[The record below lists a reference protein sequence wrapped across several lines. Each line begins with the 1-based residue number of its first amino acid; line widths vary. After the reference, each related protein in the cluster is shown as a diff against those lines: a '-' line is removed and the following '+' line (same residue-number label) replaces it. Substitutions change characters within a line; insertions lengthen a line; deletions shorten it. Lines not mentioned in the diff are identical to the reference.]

1 MHDGSIVLYCPAL
14 RLKLGE
20 LAGVMELDDAVARH
34 VLPRFVVPPLSDRKD
49 EKQYELFE
57 SGYSVPDV
65 GGMLSRHW
73 LRRRAFV
80 DVSYLIKECTAE
92 KSAEWLPPIFA
103 RATSLGVRAIPLVR
117 LGDLDPSLI
126 AAFKKALPSSEKLKL
141 GITVLSG
148 DLVDPQEFGDKL
160 RGLLADLGVE
170 FADCAVIA
178 DFADADFSEVE
189 LVSPIITS
197 TMEALQDL
205 GPWQLIIFQGTYY
218 PEKNPA
224 VDGQTVVWP
233 RNEWHAW
240 HGAVKFDAA
249 TAEYF
254 IFGDFAADSAKMNFA
269 KGRAAPIRHYRYSTP
284 SDWLIVRGADT
295 GTAETIMAD
304 VCTRIVESG
313 LFAGRDFSRADKYI
327 HATAFRQETPGNPTT
342 WRQVNTT
349 HHITRVVVD
358 VAKVKGIA
366 IAPLRSTPAWHQNPL
381 FG

>member
-20 LAGVMELDDAVARH
+20 LAGVKELDDAVARY

-103 RATSLGVRAIPLVR
+103 RATLLGVRAIPLVR

-141 GITVLSG
+141 GISVLSG

-160 RGLLADLGVE
+160 RCLLADLGVE

-218 PEKNPA
+218 PERTLPSAVRPSSGPATNGTHGMAPSSSMPPRPSTLSSEISPRLRKDEFCERPCSSNPPLPLFR
-224 VDGQTVVWP
+224 P
-233 RNEWHAW
+233 RA
-240 HGAVKFDAA
+240 
-249 TAEYF
+249 
-254 IFGDFAADSAKMNFA
+254 I
-269 KGRAAPIRHYRYSTP
+269 
-284 SDWLIVRGADT
+284 WLIVRGADT
-295 GTAETIMAD
+295 GMAETIMAD
-304 VCTRIVESG
+304 VCTRIIESG

-358 VAKVKGIA
+358 VAQVKGIA
-366 IAPLRSTPAWHQNPL
+366 IAPLRSTPVWHQNPL